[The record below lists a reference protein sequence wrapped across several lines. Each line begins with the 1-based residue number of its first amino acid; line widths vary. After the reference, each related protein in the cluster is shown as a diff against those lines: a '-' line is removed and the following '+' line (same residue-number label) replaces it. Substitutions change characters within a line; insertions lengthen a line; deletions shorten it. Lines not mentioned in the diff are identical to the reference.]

1 MSHKFINSCQA
12 DNWYFRLKGVNGTHF
27 TRVVVWATTES
38 GEVIGLVSVTND
50 SGCLTVPP
58 PVNGTYVHVSD
69 MSNEEK
75 QQAAEGDRPG
85 TKYTGT

>member
-1 MSHKFINSCQA
+1 M
-12 DNWYFRLKGVNGTHF
+12 
-27 TRVVVWATTES
+27 
-38 GEVIGLVSVTND
+38 SVTND